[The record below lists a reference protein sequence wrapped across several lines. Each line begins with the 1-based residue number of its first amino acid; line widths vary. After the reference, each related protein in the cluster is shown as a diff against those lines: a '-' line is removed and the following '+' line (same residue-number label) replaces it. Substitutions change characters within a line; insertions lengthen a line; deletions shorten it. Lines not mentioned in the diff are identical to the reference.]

1 MSKKKLLIFVAVIS
15 IIVGLFF
22 YLRRDSSPQEAVESK
37 ETNQPQAKTNPDHIR
52 LIGVGD
58 MLPHETVNQAAKSG
72 DDYNYRQFFDQ
83 VEKYFQ
89 ASDIRFCN
97 QESPSAANLSIT
109 TYPTFNAP
117 TAFSKDLSAVGCNV
131 ISLANNHANDRGQ
144 TGIDSTREIWDSLN
158 PLGVA
163 GSNRSESEQ
172 NKIAFFE
179 IKGVKFAFVAY
190 SEISNNNSLTPY
202 GLNMF
207 NENLVKT
214 QLQEAKSSADIVIV
228 SAHWGAEYSPDINA
242 NQKKW
247 AKTFA
252 DNGADVVLGTG
263 PHVLEPVQKLPKSGG
278 GDTIVF
284 YSLGN
289 FLSTQLDTE
298 SLIGGLAIIDIDPAN
313 KQVKNVGFLPT
324 YMHYEWTA
332 EQKSREDL
340 LSRKNLK
347 IYPLDKS
354 AEPLSKSQNNT
365 SVEAQTARVT
375 KLLNQY
381 TAVNVIKSEDF

>member
-1 MSKKKLLIFVAVIS
+1 MSKKKLAILIALIL
-15 IIVGLFF
+15 ITVGAFF
-22 YLRRDSSPQEAVESK
+22 YFRKNSDSQEPSQSK
-37 ETNQPQAKTNPDHIR
+37 ESSQQQARTNPDYIR
-52 LIGVGD
+52 LIGTGD

-72 DDYNYRQFFDQ
+72 DGYNYQQFFDQ
-83 VEKYFQ
+83 VEQYFQ
-89 ASDIRFCN
+89 KSDIRFCN
-97 QESPSAANLSIT
+97 QESPSAANLSVT

-117 TAFSKDLSAVGCNV
+117 KEFPKDLSAVGCNL

-144 TGIDSTREIWDSLN
+144 AGIDGTREIWDSLN

-163 GSNRSESEQ
+163 GSNRSQSEQ
-172 NKIAFFE
+172 NRIAYFE
-179 IKGVKFAFVAY
+179 IQGVKFAFVAY

-202 GLNMF
+202 GLNLF

-214 QLQEAKSSADIVIV
+214 QLREAKSSADIVIV
-228 SAHWGAEYSPDINA
+228 SAHWGTEYSPDINA

-247 AKTFA
+247 AKSFA
-252 DNGADVVLGTG
+252 DNGADVVFGTG

-278 GDTIVF
+278 GETIVF

-298 SLIGGLAIIDIDPAN
+298 SLIGGVAIIDIDPAN
-313 KQVKNVGFLPT
+313 KQLKNISFLPT

-340 LSRKNLK
+340 LARKNLK

-375 KLLNQY
+375 KLLNKY
-381 TAVNVIKSEDF
+381 TSVNVIKSDQF